1 MPHTNYHGKK
11 IYYEV
16 HGEGEPLVIL
26 NGIMM
31 STLSWSMFLPELIK
45 GNQMILLDFFDQ
57 GQSDRMTYS
66 YKQDLQVGVVKAVVD
81 ELKLDNI
88 NLLGISYGGEVALQF
103 TIKYGHFIQKLL
115 LFNTTAWTNP
125 WLFHIGEGWKQVAK
139 SNDGE
144 LFYNVTI
151 PIIYSPSFYTQH
163 ETEMNARREFLK
175 GVFNTSFLAAVVR
188 LIESAEGYDIRDQL
202 SYIEAETL
210 IVGSNFDFV
219 TPAPDQQEIHKGIP
233 HSTYLEI
240 KDCGHASMY
249 EKPREFLS
257 ILKGYLSVETAPKII

>member
-1 MPHTNYHGKK
+1 VPHTSYLGKK

-16 HGEGEPLVIL
+16 HGNGVPLIIL

-45 GNQMILLDFFDQ
+45 DNQVILLDFFDQ
-57 GQSDRMTYS
+57 GQSDKMTHS
-66 YKQDLQVGVVKAVVD
+66 YKQDLQVEVVKAVID
-81 ELKLDNI
+81 ELKLTNI

-103 TIKYGHFIQKLL
+103 ALKYGHFIQKLL

-125 WLFHIGEGWKQVAK
+125 WLYDIGVGWKQVAK
-139 SNDGE
+139 TNDGE
-144 LFYNVTI
+144 MFYNVTI

-163 ETEMNARREFLK
+163 ATGMNVRKEVLK
-175 GVFNTSFLAAVVR
+175 GVFTPSFLASVFR

-202 SYIEAETL
+202 SHIEAKTL
-210 IVGSNFDFV
+210 IVGSDFDFI
-219 TPAPDQQEIHKGIP
+219 TPSPDQREIHEGIP
-233 HSTYLEI
+233 HSTYFQI

-249 EKPREFLS
+249 EKPLEFLS
-257 ILKGYLSVETAPKII
+257 ILKGYLSVEKAPKII